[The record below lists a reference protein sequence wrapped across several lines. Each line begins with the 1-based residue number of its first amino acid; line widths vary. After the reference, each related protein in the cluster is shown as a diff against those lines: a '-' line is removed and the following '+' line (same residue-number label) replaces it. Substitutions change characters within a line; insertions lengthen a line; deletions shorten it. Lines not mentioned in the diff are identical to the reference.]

1 MTLPAADHA
10 VGLAQR
16 AARHA
21 LATWRLA
28 YMEEIVVLLVSE
40 LVTTAVGQAQG
51 TFATTPEFQ
60 TEQTWLRIEVQNADP
75 RTDAV
80 ILHLELGGKMITDET
95 SELPVAGQPIVVLPA
110 HTDPAVVLAVLDAGA
125 CAFAAKDGAS
135 DHPAGA
141 VLAVAEDRSD
151 VTRSQAKAMPVDRDP
166 GRPTLSTKERQ
177 ALRLWFQGMS
187 KASVARRMSITENTV
202 RQYINRARM
211 KYATAGRPAPSK
223 DALLARAI
231 EDGIIRTSE
240 VALYSS
246 YATWQPQPSHGN

>member
-1 MTLPAADHA
+1 MMLPAADNA
-10 VGLAQR
+10 VGLAQQ

-40 LVTTAVGQAQG
+40 LVTTAIRQALG
-51 TFATTPEFQ
+51 TFATAPEFQ
-60 TEQTWLRIEVQNADP
+60 TGRTWLPIEVQSADP
-75 RTDAV
+75 RADVV
-80 ILHLELGGKMITDET
+80 ILDLELGGTMITDET

-110 HTDPAVVLAVLDAGA
+110 HTDPAVVLAALDAGA
-125 CAFAAKDGAS
+125 FAFVAKDGAS
-135 DHPAGA
+135 HHPAGA

-151 VTRSQAKAMPVDRDP
+151 VTRSQAKTMLADGGP
-166 GRPTLSTKERQ
+166 GRPTLSAKERQ

-240 VALYSS
+240 VALYTS
-246 YATWQPQPSHGN
+246 YATWQPQSSQGN